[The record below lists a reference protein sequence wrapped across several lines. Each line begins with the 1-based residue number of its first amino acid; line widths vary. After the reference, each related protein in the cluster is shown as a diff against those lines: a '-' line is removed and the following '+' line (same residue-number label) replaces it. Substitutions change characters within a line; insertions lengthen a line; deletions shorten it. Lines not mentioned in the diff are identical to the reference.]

1 MNGLTVTCSASTV
14 GLKINLEGN
23 PINMNSGLLF
33 TMKTDFGPVI
43 FCFPH
48 LCLFKYTCIGLIIDN
63 HIIDYH
69 IVTRID
75 AYFLGKN
82 NEKE

>member
-48 LCLFKYTCIGLIIDN
+48 LCLFKYTCIGLITDK
-63 HIIDYH
+63 H

-82 NEKE
+82 NENDKR